1 MSNNQIPVI
10 LPETGRPRPLSI
22 EEIDIYHENG
32 KGYLVGKNGEYIMMN
47 TSDVRRHLLTLGFSS
62 ARRLPMK
69 EVEQAIHDI
78 QVNKSIAYSGPLA
91 GYSAGLQKVSGKYIL
106 VTGGPTLI
114 KADPCV
120 DWPILRELIERLLGA
135 DNGKQL
141 THFYGWLKH
150 AVIALEENRITQGQA
165 LALAGPRGCG
175 KSLLQ
180 QVIREVLG
188 GREANPYPYMT
199 KATPF
204 NRDLFGAENLMF
216 GDEVASC
223 DYRNRVNVGS
233 MLKQLTANSTHR
245 CHGKNREAVI
255 LNPLWRVTMSLNDEP
270 SNLQVLPPLSYDS
283 IIDKIILLKAERPS
297 FLDQDDWLLRTREQN
312 WARIK
317 AELPG
322 FVAFLHSFEIPRE
335 LADARFGIKYYQNPD
350 LLSVLKSESPERKLL
365 EFIDRG
371 QLYYAPPS
379 KTKINPDGDNDL
391 PKKDWV
397 GTASELYDR
406 LDEFESM
413 RFAVRKL
420 LHYQSALGQY
430 LSSLA
435 LDYPQRV
442 KRESMIDG
450 IQRYRLMPPPSQQ
463 KTQ

>member
-32 KGYLVGKNGEYIMMN
+32 KGYLVGKNGEYIMMS
-47 TSDVRRHLLTLGFSS
+47 TADVRRHLLTLGFSK
-62 ARRLPMK
+62 ARRRPMS
-69 EVEQAIHDI
+69 ELEQAIHDI
-78 QVNKSIAYSGPLA
+78 QFNKSIAYSGPLA
-91 GYSAGLQKVSGKYIL
+91 GYSAGLRKVSGRYIL

-114 KADPCV
+114 KADASV

-141 THFYGWLKH
+141 PHLYGWLKH
-150 AVIALEENRITQGQA
+150 ALVALEENRITQGQV

-199 KATPF
+199 GATHF

-216 GDEVASC
+216 GDEVASS
-223 DYRNRVNVGS
+223 DYRVRMNFGA
-233 MLKQLTANSTHR
+233 MIKQLTANSTQR
-245 CHGKNREAVI
+245 CEGKCREGVI
-255 LNPLWRVTMSLNDEP
+255 LDPLWRVTMSLNDEI
-270 SNLQVLPPLSYDS
+270 SNLQVLPPLSHDS
-283 IIDKIILLKAERPS
+283 LIDKIILLKAKRPS
-297 FLDQDDWLLRTREQN
+297 FLDEDDWLSRTREQN

-322 FVAFLHSFEIPRE
+322 FVAFLQRFEIPRE

-350 LLSVLKSESPERKLL
+350 LLSEVKAEAPELRLL
-365 EFIDRG
+365 ELIDSEK
-371 QLYYAPPS
+371 LYYAPERI
-379 KTKINPDGDNDL
+379 TII
-391 PKKDWV
+391 PKNGPHEHMPRESWV
-397 GTASELYDR
+397 GTAYELEVR
-406 LDEFESM
+406 LENTEKT
-413 RFAVRKL
+413 RYLARKL
-420 LHYQSALGQY
+420 IYYPTATGQY

-435 LDYPQRV
+435 KNESSRV
-442 KRESMIDG
+442 QLETKKNG
-450 IQRYRLMPPPSQQ
+450 IQRYRLLPPAS
-463 KTQ
+463 